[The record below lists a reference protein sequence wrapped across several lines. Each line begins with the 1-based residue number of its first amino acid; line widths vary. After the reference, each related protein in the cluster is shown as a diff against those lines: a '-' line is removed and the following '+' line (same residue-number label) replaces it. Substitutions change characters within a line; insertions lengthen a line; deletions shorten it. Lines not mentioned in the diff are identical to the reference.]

1 MITGVAEAAGRPRP
15 GLAMQGHLVKQ
26 GAQEEPLDGD
36 KWDKIASQGGAG
48 NAA

>member
-15 GLAMQGHLVKQ
+15 GLAMQGRLVKQ

-36 KWDKIASQGGAG
+36 KWDKIASQGGAV